1 MYDIGIGILVFNPN
15 DDSKHLERIGCCLS
29 SIVNTVG
36 NTNKSATIAC
46 VLNQTVIGDDKLCGT
61 GPKTTALVNKLLKQ
75 AQCDVSITKRKIST
89 SMNVNHY
96 SYLQEFLHRNKKC
109 NKVVIFADDYIVPSN
124 WLNII
129 FNEFN
134 RYKDADFIMPSSSY
148 GAKSNLLVPFDV
160 KPSWDCYKIEGSTV
174 GIHGGVSI
182 KDVDEI
188 AQKLARKKTIRYI
201 PPASFETTVFTDSFL
216 NRFGYLYKNYFSIFY
231 DTEYFAV
238 ACANGAKGYISRKS
252 FIFHYGK
259 GGTAARY
266 KDRDEKYKGSPSEKY
281 LLNDIKLY
289 NKRNGGSIAPWWSE
303 KSGKPAVDKPLGN
316 KEIETLIMQNNFR
329 DLFRRSQL
337 LYRIV
342 NKIYNI
348 YIRHINR

>member
-29 SIVNTVG
+29 SIVNTVN
-36 NTNKSATIAC
+36 NTNRSVAIAC

-75 AQCDVSITKRKIST
+75 AQCDVSITKRKTPKSLCA
-89 SMNVNHY
+89 NHY
-96 SYLQEFLHRNKKC
+96 SYLQEFLHKNKKC
-109 NKVVIFADDYIVPSN
+109 NKVVVFADDYIIPSN

-134 RYKDADFIMPSSSY
+134 RYKDADFIMPSTGY
-148 GAKSNLLVPFDV
+148 VPHNNLLVPFDV
-160 KPSWDCYKIEGSTV
+160 KPSWNCYDIEGWTV

-182 KDVDEI
+182 KDVEEI
-188 AQKLARKKTIRYI
+188 AQKQALKKTIKYI
-201 PPASFETTVFTDSFL
+201 PPPSFETTVFTDSFL
-216 NRFGYLYKNYFSIFY
+216 NRFGYVHKNYFSIFY
-231 DTEYFAV
+231 NMEYFDI

-266 KDRDEKYKGSPSEKY
+266 KSRDEKYKGSPAEKY

-289 NKRNGGSIAPWWSE
+289 NKRNGANITPWWSA
-303 KSGKPAVDKPLGN
+303 KSGKPAVGKQLSN
-316 KEIETLIMQNNFR
+316 KEIEALIMQNDINNLPKISKMV
-329 DLFRRSQL
+329 D
-337 LYRIV
+337 RIV
-342 NKIYNI
+342 NKTYIIYTR
-348 YIRHINR
+348 YINR